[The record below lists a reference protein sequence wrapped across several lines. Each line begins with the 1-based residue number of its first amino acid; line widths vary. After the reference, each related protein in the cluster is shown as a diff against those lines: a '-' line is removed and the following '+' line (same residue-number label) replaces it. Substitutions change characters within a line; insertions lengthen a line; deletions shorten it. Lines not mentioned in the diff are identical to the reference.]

1 MIGKL
6 TSAVVRAFLVA
17 LLLLIPALL
26 LPEIGS
32 DSAQFALLAAMLAA
46 LLVFFEYNSAYP
58 SYLEFRYAP
67 PFNRLRFG
75 ALVLTVF
82 GLTMAFRHAYQP
94 SQLTHICASLTTI
107 IGHSLDFPYS
117 PVRLVLL
124 TVADSNAAGM
134 VGQTRVA
141 AGTAYFMSILLVF
154 AFTLVVRMLN
164 WPSRNGAF
172 NVWINLPLF
181 DPTTG
186 GDVVAR
192 LQKDARVNV
201 VLGFLLPFLVP
212 ALVKALGSYIDLGA
226 MENPQTLIWTVSIW
240 AFVPASMMMRGV
252 ALGRIAEMI
261 AQKRRRAYAAAEAE
275 QQGFQ
280 TA

>member
-1 MIGKL
+1 VIGKL

-17 LLLLIPALL
+17 LLLVIPALL
-26 LPEIGS
+26 LPEVGT
-32 DSAQFALLAAMLAA
+32 DSTQFALLVAMLAA

-67 PFNRLRFG
+67 PYNRMRF
-75 ALVLTVF
+75 AAVLATVF
-82 GLTMAFRHAYQP
+82 GLTMAFRNGSSP
-94 SQLTHICASLTTI
+94 SQMTDICASLTTI
-107 IGHSLDFPYS
+107 IGHALDFPYS
-117 PVRLVLL
+117 PVRLLLL
-124 TVADSNAAGM
+124 TMTDSGAAG
-134 VGQTRVA
+134 VVPQARVA
-141 AGTAYFMSILLVF
+141 AGTAYFLSIVLIF
-154 AFTLVVRMLN
+154 GFTMVVRMLN
-164 WPSRNGAF
+164 WPTRNGAF

-181 DPTTG
+181 DPTAG

-212 ALVKALGSYIDLGA
+212 ALIKALGAYVDLGA
-226 MENPQTLIWTVSIW
+226 MENSQTLIWTVSIW

-252 ALGRIAEMI
+252 ALARIAEMI
-261 AQKRRRAYAAAEAE
+261 EQKRRRAYAAAEAE
-275 QQGFQ
+275 QGLQ